1 VFADLLAF
9 SITAFFAVFLVVDPF
24 AAVPLFLTMTADN
37 NAVQRRATARKASV
51 TVAAV
56 LLSFALA
63 GGLIFRLFGIS
74 IGAFRIAGG
83 LLLFLMSVEMMRAQ
97 RHATRTSEEEI
108 AEGVVKQET
117 GVVPLGLPMLA
128 GPGAIATV
136 TVLMN
141 SARHSTIKGAIV
153 IACIAVTALITY
165 FVLRAATRLE
175 RVLKTTG
182 LNVLNR
188 IMGLILAAVAVQ
200 FVATGIREL
209 FPQLALAPGPTA

>member
-1 VFADLLAF
+1 MDDLLGF
-9 SITAFFAVFLVVDPF
+9 SITAFFAVFMVVDPF
-24 AAVPLFLTMTADN
+24 AAVPLFLTMTTDN
-37 NAVQRRATARKASV
+37 NADQRRSTARKAAI

-97 RHATRTSEEEI
+97 RHATRTSEAEI
-108 AEGVVKQET
+108 AEGAVKEEA

-136 TVLMN
+136 TVLMS
-141 SARHSTIKGAIV
+141 SAADSTVKAAVVISCIV
-153 IACIAVTALITY
+153 ITALITY
-165 FVLRAATRLE
+165 VVLLSATRLE
-175 RVLKTTG
+175 RALKTTG
-182 LNVLNR
+182 INVLNR
-188 IMGLILAAVAVQ
+188 VMGLILAAVAVQ

-209 FPQLALAPGPTA
+209 FPQLALAPGPSA